1 MTDVMWDGPAFRAGL
16 IQGTQIVA
24 VGGVAYDADLLKATI
39 TAATDPAKPVELLV
53 KSGDRYRTVKL
64 TYQGGLRYPR
74 LEPIPG
80 APARLDDI
88 YAARK

>member
-1 MTDVMWDGPAFRAGL
+1 M
-16 IQGTQIVA
+16 
-24 VGGVAYDADLLKATI
+24 KAAI

-53 KSGDRYRTVKL
+53 KSGDRYRTIKL

-74 LEPIPG
+74 LEPIAG
-80 APARLDDI
+80 TKAMLDDI

>member
-1 MTDVMWDGPAFRAGL
+1 MWDGPAFRAGL

-24 VGGVAYDADLLKATI
+24 VGGVAYDADLLKAAI
-39 TAATDPAKPVELLV
+39 MAATDPAKPVELLV
-53 KSGDRYRTVKL
+53 KSGERYRTVKL

-74 LEPIPG
+74 LEPIAG